1 MCGKDCP
8 TVENG
13 VNKPGSPP
21 HVRERPTSSLN
32 GGRDVGIT
40 PACAGKTMTIEFSV
54 NSVRDHPR
62 MCGKDSTL
70 AITPFVITGSPPHV
84 RERRIME
91 IMAQSNPRITPACAG
106 KTQMQKP

>member
-1 MCGKDCP
+1 M
-8 TVENG
+8 
-13 VNKPGSPP
+13 
-21 HVRERPTSSLN
+21 RERPPLVFVRS
-32 GGRDVGIT
+32 VPMGIT